1 MKVNNYLVTGA
12 DLATM
17 GYVQKS
23 GTTPPLDGNI
33 MNKGEANANYYIDQ
47 SATPWSTYPDTRAPK
62 YQDFPCP
69 CLGEVTVY
77 NDLVGAIDHYVQY
90 QDCSGNAKSVF
101 IAAGTA
107 VVLVGCT
114 VQDPGGYTGCGI
126 LRGSIFGI
134 NLRAIEYGNCCP
146 GNTPCT
152 TTSTTTIYIP
162 TCNYNGL
169 TIVCNTTT
177 TTTTTAPPSVTVS
190 GVNNFFAGEIQD
202 ITVNGTTISGVS
214 FPVNIGDGFSGT
226 TSFSGVQTVQVYVRN
241 VSPNGCVTISAD
253 TFDSF
258 NVSGDAT
265 SNLTSNIN
273 GGVYID
279 CTDGSCP

>member
-17 GYVQKS
+17 GYVQKP

-77 NDLVGAIDHYVQY
+77 NDLVGAIDQYVQY

-101 IAAGTA
+101 VAAGTA

-114 VQDPGGYTGCGI
+114 TQDPGGYTGCGI

-146 GNTPCT
+146 GNVPCT
-152 TTSTTTIYIP
+152 TTTTTTVYIP
-162 TCNYNGL
+162 TCNYDGL

-177 TTTTTAPPSVTVS
+177 TTTTTAPPSVSVS
-190 GVNNFFAGEIQD
+190 GANNFFAGEIVD
-202 ITVNGTTISGVS
+202 ITVNGITISGVS

-226 TSFSGVQTVQVYVRN
+226 TSFSGTQTVQVYVQN
-241 VSPNGCVTISAD
+241 VSPNGCITISAD
-253 TFDSF
+253 TFNSTDG
-258 NVSGDAT
+258 SGDFSAA
-265 SNLTSNIN
+265 LTTNIN
-273 GGVYID
+273 GGVYIN
-279 CTDGSCP
+279 CADGSC